1 VEEFIWQPNDTGSQY
16 HEFTLDVRLRRSQT
30 RPGRALSTPSFFI
43 DIDGVLYGG
52 SAPVAKGPGVL
63 AYLRGRGFPFL
74 LVTNT
79 SRMSASDIQE
89 KLADF
94 GYQVDADEILPV
106 SLAAAEYLTHKFG
119 AARCFL
125 IGDDS
130 LARLLEK
137 HGHVVSRKEEAA
149 DAVVIGQSLWADFG
163 EIDIARRLALQG
175 AEVIALHRDATW
187 PDGDVTRIGLGP
199 IVAAIESVI
208 DETVT
213 VIGKP
218 QRAFFDAALS
228 RAGFARADTIMI
240 GDSIA
245 SDIDGA
251 INADLRSLLVRSG
264 NSATEPVPKG
274 CDGALDSIADL
285 PHWCDA
291 EFPD

>member
-1 VEEFIWQPNDTGSQY
+1 MIALRPDNNGSRY
-16 HEFTLDVRLRRSQT
+16 HDFTLDVRLRRPEIL
-30 RPGRALSTPSFFI
+30 PGRALSTPSFFI

-52 SAPVAKGPGVL
+52 SAPVSKGPGVL
-63 AYLRGRGFPFL
+63 AYLRSRGFPFL

-89 KLADF
+89 KLADL
-94 GYQVDADEILPV
+94 GYQVNTDEILPV
-106 SLAAAEYLTHKFG
+106 SLAAVEYLTHKFD

-137 HGHVVSRKEEAA
+137 HGHTVSRKEESA

-187 PDGDVTRIGLGP
+187 PDGDVIRVGLGP

-208 DETVT
+208 YGAVT

-228 RAGFARADTIMI
+228 RAGFARADTVMI

-251 INADLRSLLVRSG
+251 INADLRSLLVRTG
-264 NSATEPVPKG
+264 NSAEEPVPAG
-274 CDGALDSIADL
+274 CDGALNSIADL
-285 PHWCDA
+285 PKWCDA